1 MSGNNSQKPAFSRQP
16 TAGGKASD
24 RLCGVRSEK
33 KSNTPS
39 NDSEADVEIGFAPA
53 LDELRE
59 ILEHL
64 DRDDVDLDDL
74 SALVRRAAELVKS
87 CRHKLVKTEAQVQEI
102 IGDLAADLEALEA
115 PDKEG

>member
-1 MSGNNSQKPAFSRQP
+1 VARPVIDFVEFEVK
-16 TAGGKASD
+16 
-24 RLCGVRSEK
+24 K

-102 IGDLAADLEALEA
+102 IGDLAADLEALGA